1 MKKVIIMSGI
11 PGCGKSTWANNYIA
25 NNPKEKVFIVASD
38 EIRKELGG
46 KVQYFEEEDKVWN
59 IFLTRTNNYAKV
71 YDDVTVIMD
80 ATNLTNHFRR
90 YYFKNTPDFDKHILV
105 NFNLP
110 LEKIYKQNKSRSS
123 DRIVN
128 DEAMKRLIN
137 EYELIDEETK
147 KMFDEYIEIN

>member
-59 IFLTRTNNYAKV
+59 IFLTRT
-71 YDDVTVIMD
+71 
-80 ATNLTNHFRR
+80 
-90 YYFKNTPDFDKHILV
+90 
-105 NFNLP
+105 
-110 LEKIYKQNKSRSS
+110 S
-123 DRIVN
+123 
-128 DEAMKRLIN
+128 
-137 EYELIDEETK
+137 
-147 KMFDEYIEIN
+147 